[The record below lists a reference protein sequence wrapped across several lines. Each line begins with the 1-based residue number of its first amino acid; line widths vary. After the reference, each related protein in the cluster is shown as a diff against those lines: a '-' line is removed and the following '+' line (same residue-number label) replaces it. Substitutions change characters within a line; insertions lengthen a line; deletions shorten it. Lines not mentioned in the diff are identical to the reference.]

1 MNRIFTSF
9 VAAAALL
16 LAHAQAAPVQITV
29 DTSKPLCTD
38 FLGYGV
44 NWSPYHWF
52 DISDA
57 AWQRVF
63 DRLDF
68 MRVPMVRTMTRAYNY
83 CEGFDAQGNPI
94 YGWDNADMKKMYRL
108 LDYCQ
113 SRHVTV
119 VIGEWDDPSAT
130 GDRSDIANDK
140 LQPYHIACT
149 DPRWSR
155 IIGGFLDHL
164 INAKG
169 YTCLKYYNLIN
180 EPNGSWSHCADFA
193 KWKIGI
199 DNLHAELVKRGLDH
213 KIQITGPDATIAKY
227 FFWIDK
233 AILECPGVLGAYDVH
248 EYPKLAT
255 LEGDQMETI
264 LAAKQEFIDQH
275 DPNANEHPFFMGEMG
290 MKDKK
295 DKGDP
300 GGPRKVYEPLYGVWM
315 TDYAIQAAR
324 AGMAGG
330 LAWDL
335 DDAMHIVNN
344 DKNWPDVHK
353 TLLKKSGF
361 FNSLA
366 EQAGDPDDAKLRP
379 WFFTWSLLSRSFP
392 AGCQTVST
400 TNPGVPGL
408 RTLAAKRGDD
418 ISIALVNDSDQ
429 AQDLHVTVPGAPNVP
444 QLLRY
449 NYFPDD
455 KLVDTNGY
463 PLPKE
468 TRANADLNSGLEVSL
483 PARSVVIFTSIK

>member
-1 MNRIFTSF
+1 MGKIIHLL
-9 VAAAALL
+9 VVVAALL
-16 LAHAQAAPVQITV
+16 VSKAGAEPIQITV
-29 DTSKPLCTD
+29 DTSKPLCTN
-38 FLGYGV
+38 FLGFGV
-44 NWSPYHWF
+44 NWSPYPWF

-83 CEGFDAQGNPI
+83 CEGFDANGNPI
-94 YGWDNADMKKMYRL
+94 YAWDNDDMKKMYRL
-108 LDYCQ
+108 LDYCE

-140 LQPYHIACT
+140 LQPYHIGIT
-149 DPRWSR
+149 DPRWTR
-155 IIGGFLDHL
+155 IIGDFLDHL
-164 INAKG
+164 IKDKN

-180 EPNGSWSHCADFA
+180 EPNGSWSHCADFE
-193 KWKIGI
+193 KWRIGI
-199 DNLHAELVKRGLDH
+199 NNLHAELVKRGLDQ

-227 FFWIDK
+227 FFWIDR
-233 AILECPGVLGAYDVH
+233 AVLECPGILGAYDVH
-248 EYPKLAT
+248 EYPKVAD
-255 LEGDQMETI
+255 LEADHMEQI
-264 LAAKQEFIDQH
+264 LTGKQDFINRH
-275 DPNANEHPFFMGEMG
+275 DPNGRREPFFIGEMG
-290 MKDKK
+290 MNGKTKI
-295 DKGDP
+295 GP
-300 GGPRKVYEPLYGVWM
+300 GGPPEVYESIQGTWM
-315 TDYAIQAAR
+315 TDYSIQVAR

-353 TLLKKSGF
+353 TALKKWGF

-366 EQAGDPDDAKLRP
+366 EETGDPDDAKLRP
-379 WFFTWSLLSRSFP
+379 WFFTWSLMSRSFP
-392 AGCQTVST
+392 AGCQTLTT
-400 TNPGVPGL
+400 TNPGVLGI

-418 ISIALVNDSDQ
+418 ISLALVNDSDQ
-429 AQDLHVTVPGAPNVP
+429 PQELHVTVPGSKKVP
-444 QLLRY
+444 QLQRY

-455 KLVDTNGY
+455 QLVDKNGY

-468 TRANADLNSGLEVSL
+468 TLADADLQSGLNVSL